1 MEAVRGWFGPVPDNE
16 APASVLAEWQKY
28 EVEQAGPSSSDKVL
42 TRMEEGSSS
51 VGGFLSGHI
60 TRATTGAKGLHTQ
73 VTTHVETYRMPSTQQ
88 FAYFFAFIG
97 AGLVFMILAFSVFL
111 PVIALAPSKF
121 ALSFTIGSLLVMAG
135 FAALR
140 GLKQQASHMLSASRL
155 PFTAGYLT
163 TMFGTLYAA
172 LVMHSYVMSLVCCSL
187 QLVALIYYVA
197 SYFPGGTQGVK
208 FVMMMATSAVKQC
221 MYGVRQAVVGK

>member
-1 MEAVRGWFGPVPDNE
+1 MLKRKLEPVIIGYVHGVGSACLVQQEA
-16 APASVLAEWQKY
+16 
-28 EVEQAGPSSSDKVL
+28 
-42 TRMEEGSSS
+42 
-51 VGGFLSGHI
+51 
-60 TRATTGAKGLHTQ
+60 LHQ
-73 VTTHVETYRMPSTQQ
+73 HKRQRRIIIYVCRYRMPSTQQ

-155 PFTAGYLT
+155 PFTAG
-163 TMFGTLYAA
+163 MCICAEFG
-172 LVMHSYVMSLVCCSL
+172 LVWSV
-187 QLVALIYYVA
+187 
-197 SYFPGGTQGVK
+197 
-208 FVMMMATSAVKQC
+208 
-221 MYGVRQAVVGK
+221 